1 MPSIISAAILA
12 SAWSGGNT
20 FTLFGSRI
28 LFGMAMQEYAP
39 AFFARLN
46 RFRVPYAAITF
57 FGAFMCLGYM
67 IVSGHSRHSFWLV
80 AGHCMSLNFP

>member
-12 SAWSGGNT
+12 SAWSGGNP

-28 LFGMAMQEYAP
+28 LFGMAMQGYAP

-67 IVSGHSRHSFWLV
+67 IVSDTAGTFFGWLQAIV
-80 AGHCMSLNFP
+80 